1 MEKTCNVCYINLD
14 IENSVKTSCNHYY
27 CSSCFFRWLLTNNTC
42 PVCRNDFCN
51 RSINREEME
60 NYSLELIE
68 ILLKGEEISTRNIEL
83 IKKNR
88 DLLLE
93 KAQSKEL
100 LETYKDL
107 QKKELELLSRM
118 GKEIES
124 SREKII
130 ENRRQLRIIK
140 IRKINLKRKKLQLS
154 GILQL

>member
-1 MEKTCNVCYINLD
+1 
-14 IENSVKTSCNHYY
+14 
-27 CSSCFFRWLLTNNTC
+27 
-42 PVCRNDFCN
+42 
-51 RSINREEME
+51 ME

-93 KAQSKEL
+93 KSQSKEL

>member
-1 MEKTCNVCYINLD
+1 
-14 IENSVKTSCNHYY
+14 
-27 CSSCFFRWLLTNNTC
+27 
-42 PVCRNDFCN
+42 VCRNDFCN

-93 KAQSKEL
+93 KSQSKEL

>member
-93 KAQSKEL
+93 KSQSKEL

>member
-1 MEKTCNVCYINLD
+1 
-14 IENSVKTSCNHYY
+14 
-27 CSSCFFRWLLTNNTC
+27 
-42 PVCRNDFCN
+42 
-51 RSINREEME
+51 ME

>member
-1 MEKTCNVCYINLD
+1 MEKTCSVCYINLD

-27 CSSCFFRWLLTNNTC
+27 CSPCFFRWLLTNNTC
-42 PVCRNDFCN
+42 PICRNDFCN